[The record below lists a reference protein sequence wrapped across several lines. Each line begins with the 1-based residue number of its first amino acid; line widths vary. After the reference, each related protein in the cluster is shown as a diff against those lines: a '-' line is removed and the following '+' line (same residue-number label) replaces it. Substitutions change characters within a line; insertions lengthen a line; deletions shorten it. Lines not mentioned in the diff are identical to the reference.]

1 MTRPT
6 YDWDKI
12 RTEYIT
18 SDLSLKDISEKYG
31 VQQRLVNTKS
41 AEQGWVDQR
50 KKYNAKVVEKAVNK
64 VATKRANQ
72 LAKELAIADNISNVL
87 KKALDD
93 AEQFNRY
100 IIDTTTRVD
109 GTEIRTSE
117 EKTFEKVDM
126 RALKDAAAALR
137 LVEEMKRSMA
147 GILRVE
153 EINRNRREEKRLKL
167 EEEKLQLQKEQ
178 TEARRPDTDIKVVI
192 TGFEEGWDE

>member
-1 MTRPT
+1 MPRSK
-6 YDWDKI
+6 YDWDKL

-18 SDLSLKDISEKYG
+18 SDLSLKDISDKYG
-31 VQQRLVNTKS
+31 VSQRLVNTKS

-50 KKYNAKVVEKAVNK
+50 KEYNAKVVEKAVNK
-64 VATKRANQ
+64 VAAKRANQ

-87 KKALDD
+87 KKALED

-167 EEEKLQLQKEQ
+167 EEEKLQLQRDQ
-178 TEARRPDTDIKVVI
+178 TEARKPDTDIKVVI
-192 TGFEEGWDE
+192 TGYEEGWDE

>member
-1 MTRPT
+1 MPRSK
-6 YDWDKI
+6 YDWDNI

-18 SDLSLKDISEKYG
+18 SDLSLKDISDKYG
-31 VQQRLVNTKS
+31 VSQRLVNTKS

-64 VATKRANQ
+64 VAAKRANQ

-87 KKALDD
+87 KKALED

-153 EINRNRREEKRLKL
+153 EINRNRREEKRLRL

-178 TEARRPDTDIKVVI
+178 TEARKPDTDIKVVI

>member
-1 MTRPT
+1 MPRPK
-6 YDWDKI
+6 YDWDSL

-31 VQQRLVNTKS
+31 VSQRLVNTKS
-41 AEQGWVDQR
+41 AEQGWVEQR

-64 VATKRANQ
+64 VAAKRANQ

-178 TEARRPDTDIKVVI
+178 TEARKPDTDIKVVI
-192 TGFEEGWDE
+192 TGYEEGWDE

>member
-117 EKTFEKVDM
+117 EKTFKKVDM

-153 EINRNRREEKRLKL
+153 EINRNRREEKRLRL

-178 TEARRPDTDIKVVI
+178 TEARKPDTDIKVVI

>member
-1 MTRPT
+1 MPRSK
-6 YDWDKI
+6 YDWDKL

-18 SDLSLKDISEKYG
+18 SDLSLKDISDKYG
-31 VQQRLVNTKS
+31 VSQRLVNTKS

-50 KKYNAKVVEKAVNK
+50 KEYNAKVVEKAVNK
-64 VATKRANQ
+64 VAAKRANQ

-87 KKALDD
+87 KKALED

-117 EKTFEKVDM
+117 ERTFEKVDM

-178 TEARRPDTDIKVVI
+178 TEARKPDTDIKVVI
-192 TGFEEGWDE
+192 TGYEEGWDE

>member
-1 MTRPT
+1 MPRSK
-6 YDWDKI
+6 YDWDKL

-18 SDLSLKDISEKYG
+18 SDLSLKDISDKYG
-31 VQQRLVNTKS
+31 VSQRLVNTKS
-41 AEQGWVDQR
+41 SEQGWVDQR
-50 KKYNAKVVEKAVNK
+50 KEYNAKVVEKAVNK
-64 VATKRANQ
+64 VAAKRANQ

-167 EEEKLQLQKEQ
+167 EEEKLQLQRDQ
-178 TEARRPDTDIKVVI
+178 TEARKPDTDIKVVI
-192 TGFEEGWDE
+192 TGYEQGWDE

>member
-1 MTRPT
+1 MPRSK
-6 YDWDKI
+6 YDWDKL

-18 SDLSLKDISEKYG
+18 SDLSLKDISDKYG
-31 VQQRLVNTKS
+31 VSQRLVNTKS

-50 KKYNAKVVEKAVNK
+50 KNYNAKVVEKAVNK
-64 VATKRANQ
+64 VAAKRANQ
-72 LAKELAIADNISNVL
+72 LAKEFTIADNISNVL

-153 EINRNRREEKRLKL
+153 EINRNRREEKRLRL

-178 TEARRPDTDIKVVI
+178 TEARKPDTDIKVVI

>member
-18 SDLSLKDISEKYG
+18 TDLSLKDISEKYG

-41 AEQGWVDQR
+41 AEQGWVEQR

-72 LAKELAIADNISNVL
+72 LAKELTIADNISNVL

-153 EINRNRREEKRLKL
+153 EINRNRREEKRLRL

-178 TEARRPDTDIKVVI
+178 TEARKPDTDIKVVI
-192 TGFEEGWDE
+192 TGYEEGWDE

>member
-6 YDWDKI
+6 YDWDKL

-18 SDLSLKDISEKYG
+18 SDLSLKDISDKYG
-31 VQQRLVNTKS
+31 VSQRLVNTKS

-64 VATKRANQ
+64 VAAKRANQ

-153 EINRNRREEKRLKL
+153 EINRNRREEKRLRL

-178 TEARRPDTDIKVVI
+178 TEARKPDTDIKVVI
-192 TGFEEGWDE
+192 TGYEEGWDE

>member
-1 MTRPT
+1 MPRSK
-6 YDWDKI
+6 YDWDNI

-18 SDLSLKDISEKYG
+18 SDLSLKDISDKYG
-31 VQQRLVNTKS
+31 VSQRLVNTKS

-64 VATKRANQ
+64 VAAKRANQ

-87 KKALDD
+87 KKALED

-178 TEARRPDTDIKVVI
+178 TDARKPDTDIKVVI
-192 TGFEEGWDE
+192 TGYEEGWDE

>member
-18 SDLSLKDISEKYG
+18 TDLSLKDISEKYG

-72 LAKELAIADNISNVL
+72 LAKELTIADNISNVL
-87 KKALDD
+87 KKALED

-153 EINRNRREEKRLKL
+153 EINRNRREEKRLRL

-178 TEARRPDTDIKVVI
+178 TEARKPDTDIKVVI
-192 TGFEEGWDE
+192 TGYEEEWDE

>member
-1 MTRPT
+1 MTRTT

-178 TEARRPDTDIKVVI
+178 TEARKPDTDIKVVI
-192 TGFEEGWDE
+192 TGYEEGWDE

>member
-1 MTRPT
+1 MPRSK
-6 YDWDKI
+6 YDWDNI

-18 SDLSLKDISEKYG
+18 SDLSLKDISDKYG
-31 VQQRLVNTKS
+31 VSQRLVNTKS

-64 VATKRANQ
+64 VAAKRANQ
-72 LAKELAIADNISNVL
+72 LAKELTIADNISNVL
-87 KKALDD
+87 KKALED

-153 EINRNRREEKRLKL
+153 EINRNRREEKRLRL

-178 TEARRPDTDIKVVI
+178 TEARKPDTDIKVVI
-192 TGFEEGWDE
+192 TGYEEGWDE

>member
-18 SDLSLKDISEKYG
+18 TDLSLKDISEKYG

-178 TEARRPDTDIKVVI
+178 TEARKPDTDIKVVI
-192 TGFEEGWDE
+192 TGYEDGWDE

>member
-1 MTRPT
+1 MPRPT

-50 KKYNAKVVEKAVNK
+50 KNYHAKVVEKAVNK

-178 TEARRPDTDIKVVI
+178 TEARNPDTHIKVVI
-192 TGFEEGWDE
+192 TGFAEGWDE

>member
-1 MTRPT
+1 MPRPT

-178 TEARRPDTDIKVVI
+178 TEARKPDTDIKVVI
-192 TGFEEGWDE
+192 TGFEEGWDD

>member
-1 MTRPT
+1 MPRPT

-18 SDLSLKDISEKYG
+18 SDLSLKDISDKYG
-31 VQQRLVNTKS
+31 VSQRLVNTKS
-41 AEQGWVDQR
+41 SEQGWVDQR
-50 KKYNAKVVEKAVNK
+50 KEYNAKVVEKAVNK
-64 VATKRANQ
+64 VAAKRANQ

-153 EINRNRREEKRLKL
+153 EINRNRREEKRLRL

-178 TEARRPDTDIKVVI
+178 TEARKPDTDIKVVI
-192 TGFEEGWDE
+192 TGCEEGWDE

>member
-1 MTRPT
+1 MPRSK
-6 YDWDKI
+6 YDWDNI

-18 SDLSLKDISEKYG
+18 SDLSLKDISDKYG
-31 VQQRLVNTKS
+31 VSQRLVNTKS
-41 AEQGWVDQR
+41 AEQGWVEQR

-64 VATKRANQ
+64 VAAKRANQ

-153 EINRNRREEKRLKL
+153 EINRNRREEKRLRL

-178 TEARRPDTDIKVVI
+178 TEARKPDTDIKVVI
-192 TGFEEGWDE
+192 TGYEEGWDE

>member
-18 SDLSLKDISEKYG
+18 TDLSLKDISEKYG

-72 LAKELAIADNISNVL
+72 LAKELTIADNISNVL

-178 TEARRPDTDIKVVI
+178 TEARKPDTDIKVVI

>member
-1 MTRPT
+1 MPRPT

-50 KKYNAKVVEKAVNK
+50 KRYNAKVVEKAVNK

-178 TEARRPDTDIKVVI
+178 TEARKPDTDIKVVI
-192 TGFEEGWDE
+192 TGYEEGWDE

>member
-178 TEARRPDTDIKVVI
+178 TEARKPDTDIKVVI
-192 TGFEEGWDE
+192 TVFEEGWDE

>member
-1 MTRPT
+1 MPRSK
-6 YDWDKI
+6 YDWDNI

-18 SDLSLKDISEKYG
+18 SDLSLKDISDKYG
-31 VQQRLVNTKS
+31 VSQRLVNTKS

-64 VATKRANQ
+64 VAAKRANQ
-72 LAKELAIADNISNVL
+72 LAKELTIADNISNVL
-87 KKALDD
+87 KKALED

-153 EINRNRREEKRLKL
+153 EINRNRREEKRLRL

-178 TEARRPDTDIKVVI
+178 TEARKPDTDIKVVI

>member
-6 YDWDKI
+6 YEWDKI

-178 TEARRPDTDIKVVI
+178 TEARKPDTDIKVVI

>member
-1 MTRPT
+1 MPRSK
-6 YDWDKI
+6 YDWDKL

-18 SDLSLKDISEKYG
+18 SDLSLKDISDKYG
-31 VQQRLVNTKS
+31 VSQRLVNTKS
-41 AEQGWVDQR
+41 SEQGWVDQR

-64 VATKRANQ
+64 VAAKRANQ

-87 KKALDD
+87 KKALED

-167 EEEKLQLQKEQ
+167 EEEKLQLQRDQ
-178 TEARRPDTDIKVVI
+178 TEARKPDTDIKVVI

>member
-1 MTRPT
+1 MPRSK
-6 YDWDKI
+6 YDWDNI

-18 SDLSLKDISEKYG
+18 SDLSLKDISDKYG
-31 VQQRLVNTKS
+31 VSQRLVNTKS

-64 VATKRANQ
+64 VAAKRANQ
-72 LAKELAIADNISNVL
+72 LAKELTIADNISNVL
-87 KKALDD
+87 KKALED

-178 TEARRPDTDIKVVI
+178 TEARKPDTDIKVVI
-192 TGFEEGWDE
+192 TGYEEGWDE

>member
-1 MTRPT
+1 MPRSK
-6 YDWDKI
+6 YDWDNI

-18 SDLSLKDISEKYG
+18 SDLSLKDISDKYG
-31 VQQRLVNTKS
+31 VSQRLVNTKS
-41 AEQGWVDQR
+41 AEQGWVEQR

-64 VATKRANQ
+64 VAAKRANQ
-72 LAKELAIADNISNVL
+72 LAKELTIADNISNVL

-153 EINRNRREEKRLKL
+153 EINRNRREEKRLRL

-178 TEARRPDTDIKVVI
+178 TEARKPDTDIKVVI

>member
-1 MTRPT
+1 MPRPT

-12 RTEYIT
+12 RTDYIT

-178 TEARRPDTDIKVVI
+178 TEARKPDTDIKVVI

>member
-1 MTRPT
+1 MPRSK
-6 YDWDKI
+6 YDWDKL

-18 SDLSLKDISEKYG
+18 SDLSLKDISDKYG
-31 VQQRLVNTKS
+31 VSQRLVNTKS
-41 AEQGWVDQR
+41 SEQGWVDQR
-50 KKYNAKVVEKAVNK
+50 KEYNAKVVEKAVNK
-64 VATKRANQ
+64 VAAKRANQ
-72 LAKELAIADNISNVL
+72 LAKELTIADNISNVL
-87 KKALDD
+87 KKALED

-178 TEARRPDTDIKVVI
+178 TEARKPDTDIKVVI

>member
-12 RTEYIT
+12 RKEYIT

-72 LAKELAIADNISNVL
+72 LAKELDIADNISNVL

-178 TEARRPDTDIKVVI
+178 TEARKPDTDIKVVI
-192 TGFEEGWDE
+192 TGYEEGWDE

>member
-1 MTRPT
+1 MPRPT

-18 SDLSLKDISEKYG
+18 SDLSLKDISDKYG
-31 VQQRLVNTKS
+31 VSQRLVNTKS

-178 TEARRPDTDIKVVI
+178 TEARKPDTDIKVVI

>member
-18 SDLSLKDISEKYG
+18 SDLSLKDIAEKYG

-178 TEARRPDTDIKVVI
+178 TEARKPDTDIKVVI

>member
-1 MTRPT
+1 MPRPT

-64 VATKRANQ
+64 VAAKRANQ

-178 TEARRPDTDIKVVI
+178 TEARKPDTDIRVVI

>member
-109 GTEIRTSE
+109 GTEIRSSE

-178 TEARRPDTDIKVVI
+178 TEARKPDTDIKVVI
-192 TGFEEGWDE
+192 SGFEEGWDE

>member
-1 MTRPT
+1 MPRSK
-6 YDWDKI
+6 YDWDKL

-18 SDLSLKDISEKYG
+18 SDLSLKDISDKYG
-31 VQQRLVNTKS
+31 VSQRLVNTKS
-41 AEQGWVDQR
+41 AEQGWVEQR
-50 KKYNAKVVEKAVNK
+50 KEYNAKVVEKAVNK
-64 VATKRANQ
+64 VAAKRANQ

-87 KKALDD
+87 KKALED

-153 EINRNRREEKRLKL
+153 EINRNRREEKRLRL
-167 EEEKLQLQKEQ
+167 EEEKLQLQKDQ
-178 TEARRPDTDIKVVI
+178 TEARKPDTDIKVVI
-192 TGFEEGWDE
+192 TGYEQGWDE

>member
-18 SDLSLKDISEKYG
+18 TDLSLKDISEKYG

-72 LAKELAIADNISNVL
+72 LAKELTIADNISNVL

-117 EKTFEKVDM
+117 EKTFKKVDM

-153 EINRNRREEKRLKL
+153 EINRNRREEKKLRL
-167 EEEKLQLQKEQ
+167 
-178 TEARRPDTDIKVVI
+178 
-192 TGFEEGWDE
+192 

>member
-1 MTRPT
+1 MQRPK
-6 YDWDKI
+6 YDWDKL

-178 TEARRPDTDIKVVI
+178 TEARKPDTDIKVVI

>member
-1 MTRPT
+1 MPRPT

-50 KKYNAKVVEKAVNK
+50 KRYNAKVVEKAVNK

-178 TEARRPDTDIKVVI
+178 TEARKPDTDIKVVI
-192 TGFEEGWDE
+192 TGFEEGRDE

>member
-1 MTRPT
+1 MQRPK
-6 YDWDKI
+6 YDWDKL

-31 VQQRLVNTKS
+31 VSQRLVNTKS
-41 AEQGWVDQR
+41 AEQGWVEQR

-64 VATKRANQ
+64 VAAKRANQ

-178 TEARRPDTDIKVVI
+178 TEARKPDTDIKVVI
-192 TGFEEGWDE
+192 TGYEEGWDE

>member
-1 MTRPT
+1 MPRSK
-6 YDWDKI
+6 YDWDNI

-18 SDLSLKDISEKYG
+18 SDLSLKDISDKYG
-31 VQQRLVNTKS
+31 VSQRLVNTKS

-64 VATKRANQ
+64 VAAKRANQ
-72 LAKELAIADNISNVL
+72 LAKELTIADNISNVL

-178 TEARRPDTDIKVVI
+178 TEARKPDTDIKVVI
-192 TGFEEGWDE
+192 TGYEEGWDE

>member
-12 RTEYIT
+12 RTEGIT

-178 TEARRPDTDIKVVI
+178 TEARKPDTDIKVVI